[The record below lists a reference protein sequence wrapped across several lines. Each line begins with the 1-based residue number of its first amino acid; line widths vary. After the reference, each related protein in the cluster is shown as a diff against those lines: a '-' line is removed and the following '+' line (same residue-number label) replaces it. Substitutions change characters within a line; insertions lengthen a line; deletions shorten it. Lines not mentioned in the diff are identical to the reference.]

1 MVHNSRH
8 VHLFVYVRCFLLAVY
23 RWKETAKAYRLQ
35 LISLMV
41 GQLVPIVTAFIYLMG
56 FTPQGIDPVPMVLWV
71 SSFLYLWSINS
82 SRMFTVMPVA
92 KDAIFNSINDGVI
105 VLDESYRLIEFNLA
119 SKNMFPQLKSR
130 CLENILLIFGDA
142 IGQFISFC
150 IRK

>member
-56 FTPQGIDPVPMVLWV
+56 FTPQELIQFRWFYGFLHFYIYGPLTHRVCLQSCPLRKTRYLTASMTVL
-71 SSFLYLWSINS
+71 S
-82 SRMFTVMPVA
+82 
-92 KDAIFNSINDGVI
+92 
-105 VLDESYRLIEFNLA
+105 
-119 SKNMFPQLKSR
+119 
-130 CLENILLIFGDA
+130 CLMNPTD
-142 IGQFISFC
+142 
-150 IRK
+150 